1 MLAKLMLRNCLR
13 SRARSLFT
21 ILTVAAALLIN
32 ALFASYQART
42 HGWSTYQPAQKHMA
56 VVALTGAAL
65 ELPASPSVG
74 RTERFALGDA
84 FLGTEQVKVLQYT
97 EPSLL
102 VRPYLT
108 EGSYPNA
115 AGCIIPTRLAERLS
129 LSVGAQA
136 RLYVP
141 GSSSPVVLPVTGL
154 SSDILWPYLVVNS
167 EAKALALE
175 KASQEYLLVEF
186 PASSQPAQALANL
199 RKIASGA
206 AVIPLEDL
214 PASLGLVTKQ
224 SLTIAEALQSR
235 LASLILVVAALGI
248 ANSLALS
255 LIECSN
261 QIGLLEAIGV
271 PRARTSLLFIA
282 EATLLS
288 ATGGGIALAAAYALS
303 RARPALVGSDL
314 AAYVGRALPVTL
326 GLGLVGCLVLLFMW
340 RYETPLTML
349 RKRAT

>member
-56 VVALTGAAL
+56 VLAVTTGGF
-65 ELPASPSVG
+65 ELPDSPSVG
-74 RTERFALGDA
+74 RTERITLADA
-84 FLGTEQVKVLQYT
+84 FLGTEPVKVLQYT

-102 VRPYLT
+102 VRPYLI
-108 EGSYPNA
+108 EGSYPGA
-115 AGCIIPTRLAERLS
+115 AGCIVPARMAERLS
-129 LSVGAQA
+129 LSVGASA

-141 GSSSPVVLPVTGL
+141 GSSDPVALPVTGL
-154 SSDILWPYLVVNS
+154 SSDTLWPYVVVNS
-167 EAKALALE
+167 GAQALALE

-186 PASSQPAQALANL
+186 PASSQPAQALASL
-199 RKIASGA
+199 RKLAPGA

-214 PASLGLVTKQ
+214 PDSLGLVTKQ
-224 SLTIAEALQSR
+224 SLTMAEALQSR

-255 LIECSN
+255 LIERSS

-271 PRARTSLLFIA
+271 PRARTGLLFIA

-288 ATGGGIALAAAYALS
+288 VTGGGLALAAGFALGK
-303 RARPALVGSDL
+303 ARPALVGSDL
-314 AAYVGRALPVTL
+314 AVYVCRALPATL
-326 GLGLVGCLVLLFMW
+326 GLGLADCLVLLFMW

-349 RKRAT
+349 RKRAS